1 MKKYFPYTLFF
12 LLSFTTAM
20 ISSFAQ
26 DTRSD
31 VFTPKGSNVQAWIR
45 TENTNS
51 WRSYYDSY
59 FATANRTYVY
69 YFGGSYSSSRR
80 FNCHGYAWHMSEGG
94 NPRWIGYTQTSDED
108 IYMSDGSYV
117 QVCSETYPGKVSWA
131 DGDHSALTTS
141 SPGVVLSKWNEYPL
155 MYHNINDNP
164 FGSSYKYY
172 VSTAIN
178 GSLSPLCLGNSR
190 TFSVQ
195 NIAGATYT
203 WTYSSNLSGSSSG
216 NQVTVTANSSAAG
229 WVQVQ
234 ISTPCSPSPAT
245 RRVDFTVGVPDT
257 YPYIGA
263 YEDCHEAYAQ
273 LSFQVTN
280 PAPDVSYK
288 WGYFG
293 PNDGTPNWTT
303 TNSNYASF
311 FFYETGSFGIVA
323 MPYNTCGESYFA
335 EIGIYVGPY
344 GSCNYLNSFSVS
356 ASPNPTS
363 GDLYVTIDKEKS
375 TAKAQPVIE
384 DVQIQLYDLYRTR
397 LVKQWSFKSNQPN
410 YRLNVRDVKK
420 GQYVL
425 QVKKG
430 KQIQVK
436 HIIVQ

>member
-1 MKKYFPYTLFF
+1 MKKYFLYTLC
-12 LLSFTTAM
+12 LLLATSITT
-20 ISSFAQ
+20 SFAQ

-31 VFTPKGSNVQAWIR
+31 VLTPKGSNAQAWI
-45 TENTNS
+45 TAENSNY
-51 WRSYYDSY
+51 WRNYYDNIY
-59 FATANRTYVY
+59 ATANRTYVY

-94 NPRWIGYTQTSDED
+94 SPRWIGYSQTSDED

-131 DGDHSALTTS
+131 DGDHSAITTS
-141 SPGVVLSKWNEYPL
+141 TAGVVLSKWNQFPL

-172 VSTAIN
+172 VSTAIS
-178 GSLSPLCLGNSR
+178 GSLSPLCIANSR

-195 NIAGATYT
+195 NISGATYT
-203 WTYSSNLSGSSSG
+203 WTTSSNLSGSSSG
-216 NQVTVTANSSAAG
+216 NQITVTANSNGAG

-257 YPYIGA
+257 YPYIAA
-263 YEDCHEAYAQ
+263 YEDCHQTYTQ

-280 PAPDVSYK
+280 PVPDVSYK

-293 PNDGTPNWTT
+293 PNDGLPNWTI
-303 TNSNYASF
+303 TNSNTAWF
-311 FFYETGSFGIVA
+311 VFNQTGSHGIVA
-323 MPYNTCGESYFA
+323 MPYNVCGESYYA
-335 EIGIYVGPY
+335 EYGIEVLSHGN
-344 GSCNYLNSFSVS
+344 CNYMNSFSVS

-363 GDLYVTIDKEKS
+363 GDLYVTIGKEKS
-375 TAKAQPVIE
+375 TTKAQPAIE
-384 DVQIQLYDLYRTR
+384 DVQMQLYDVYRTR

-410 YRLNVRDVKK
+410 YRLDVRDVKK

-430 KQIQVK
+430 KQVQVK